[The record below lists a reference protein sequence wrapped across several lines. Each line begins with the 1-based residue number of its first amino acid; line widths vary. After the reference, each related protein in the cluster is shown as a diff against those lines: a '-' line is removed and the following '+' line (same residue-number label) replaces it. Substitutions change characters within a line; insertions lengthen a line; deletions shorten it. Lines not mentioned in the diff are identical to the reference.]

1 VDIWLIVVIVT
12 ISVFLLVFVVER
24 IIAAHKNQVS
34 TGREDLIGKS
44 AVVRKRLNP
53 EGTVFVEGE
62 IWLAKIESGT
72 AEPGEYVIIKK
83 SDGLKLY
90 VSNNNNQGGN

>member
-12 ISVFLLVFVVER
+12 ISVFLLVFVIER

-34 TGREDLIGKS
+34 TGREDL
-44 AVVRKRLNP
+44 VRKGLNP

-62 IWLAKIESGT
+62 IWQAKIDSGA

-83 SDGLKLY
+83 TDGLILY
-90 VSNNNNQGGN
+90 VSKNSNQGGN

>member
-1 VDIWLIVVIVT
+1 VNIWWILIIIIV
-12 ISVFLLVFVVER
+12 SVFLIIFVIDRVVV
-24 IIAAHKNQVS
+24 AHKRQVT

-44 AVVRKRLNP
+44 VVVKKTLNP

-62 IWLAKIESGT
+62 IWLARLDSGT
-72 AEPGEYVIIKK
+72 AAPGEHVVIKS

-90 VSNNNNQGGN
+90 VSKNKEGGN

>member
-1 VDIWLIVVIVT
+1 MDIWLIVVIVT
-12 ISVFLLVFVVER
+12 ISVFLLVFVIER

-44 AVVRKRLNP
+44 AVVRKGLNP

-62 IWLAKIESGT
+62 IWQAKIDSGA

-83 SDGLKLY
+83 TDGLILY
-90 VSNNNNQGGN
+90 VSKNSNQGGN